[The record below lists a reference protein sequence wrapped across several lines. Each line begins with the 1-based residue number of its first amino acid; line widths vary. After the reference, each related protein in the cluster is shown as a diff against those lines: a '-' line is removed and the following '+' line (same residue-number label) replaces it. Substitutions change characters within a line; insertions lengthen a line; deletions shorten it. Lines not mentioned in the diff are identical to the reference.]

1 MYTQLAKDLGLEFP
15 IFAFTHCRDVAA
27 AVSKAGG
34 LGVLGVA
41 GHSAKGLKAEL
52 EWIQNEIGDK
62 PYGVDLLLPA
72 KFVGSDRSG
81 GFDASQLDERIPA
94 EHRRFVDQLLEQH
107 EVPELAG
114 DVELAPEFSVG
125 FEKQR
130 EVIELVFEHPISLIA
145 SALGPPPAWM
155 IEMGQK
161 KGVKVAAL
169 AGTVEHAR
177 RHVEAGVDIVVA
189 QGYEAGGHTGTVS
202 TMVLVPEV
210 VDAVSPIPV
219 LAAGGIGNGRQV
231 TAALAL
237 GAQGVWAGSVWLTT
251 EEAETH
257 PVVKEKF
264 LKASSSDTVRSRSL
278 TGKPARQLRSAW
290 TDAWDDP
297 SNPDPLPMPL
307 QPRLVRE
314 AQARISRTAHKS
326 RGAEQL
332 SNYFVGQI
340 VGSLN
345 HVKSVRTVIEE
356 LAGEYADT
364 MERLDGWAEGGAG
377 DQDA

>member
-1 MYTQLAKDLGLEFP
+1 MRTKLAEELGLEFP

-41 GHSAKGLKAEL
+41 AHSLANLSMEL
-52 EWIQNEIGDK
+52 DWIENEIGDK

-72 KFVGSDRSG
+72 KFVGSDRG
-81 GFDASQLDERIPA
+81 GFDASQLDARIP
-94 EHRRFVDQLLEQH
+94 EGHRHFVDDLLEQH
-107 EVPELAG
+107 GVPPLAAG
-114 DVELAPEFSVG
+114 VKLRPEFSVG
-125 FEKQR
+125 YEKQR
-130 EVIELVFEHPISLIA
+130 DVIELAFSHDIRLIA
-145 SALGPPPAWM
+145 SALGPPPSWM
-155 IEMGQK
+155 IERGRA

-189 QGYEAGGHTGTVS
+189 QGYEAGGHTGQVS

-210 VDAVSPIPV
+210 VDAVDPVPV
-219 LAAGGIGNGRQV
+219 LAAGGIGNGRQL

-237 GAQGVWAGSVWLTT
+237 GAQGVWTGSVWLTT

-264 LKASSSDTVRSRSL
+264 LKATSSDTVRSRSL

-297 SNPDPLPMPL
+297 ANPDPLPMPL
-307 QPRLVRE
+307 QPRLILEARE
-314 AQARISRTAHKS
+314 RINRTAHKS
-326 RGAEQL
+326 PGAAQL

-340 VGSLN
+340 VGSMN
-345 HVKSVRTVIEE
+345 HVKSVRSVVEE
-356 LAGEYADT
+356 LVQEYADT
-364 MERLDGWAEGGAG
+364 MERLDGWAEGEG
-377 DQDA
+377 

>member
-1 MYTQLAKDLGLEFP
+1 MRSKLAQEMGLEFP

-41 GHSAKGLKAEL
+41 GHSLKNL
-52 EWIQNEIGDK
+52 EMEMNWIENEIGDK

-72 KFVGSDRSG
+72 NFVGSDRG
-81 GFDASQLDERIPA
+81 GFDTNELDSRIPE
-94 EHRRFVDQLLEQH
+94 EHRRFLDDLLSRY
-107 EVPELAG
+107 EVPPLPD
-114 DVELAPEFSVG
+114 DVKLAPEFSVG
-125 FEKQR
+125 YEKQR
-130 EVIELVFEHPISLIA
+130 DVIEYVCSRKISLIA
-145 SALGPPPAWM
+145 SALGPPPDWM
-155 IEMGQK
+155 IDYGRA

-169 AGTVEHAR
+169 AGTVEHAK
-177 RHVEAGVDIVVA
+177 RHVAAGADIVVA
-189 QGYEAGGHTGTVS
+189 QGYEAGGHTGLVS

-210 VDAVSPIPV
+210 VDAVDPVPV
-219 LAAGGIGNGRQV
+219 LAAGGIGNGRQL

-237 GAQGVWAGSVWLTT
+237 GAQGVWTGSVWLTT

-264 LKASSSDTVRSRSL
+264 LKAASTDTVRSRSL

-290 TDAWDDP
+290 TEAWEDP

-307 QPRLVRE
+307 QPRLVQE
-314 AQARISRTAHKS
+314 ARARIDRTAHKS
-326 RGAEQL
+326 KGAEQL
-332 SNYFVGQI
+332 ANYFVGQI

-345 HVKSVRTVIEE
+345 EVKSVRTVIEE
-356 LAGEYADT
+356 LVSEYADT
-364 MERLDGWAEGGAG
+364 MERLDGLAESST
-377 DQDA
+377 QD

>member
-1 MYTQLAKDLGLEFP
+1 MRTKLAEDLGLEFP

-41 GHSAKGLKAEL
+41 GHSLKNLEMEL
-52 EWIQNEIGDK
+52 EWIENEIGDK
-62 PYGVDLLLPA
+62 PYGVDLLLPS
-72 KFVGSDRSG
+72 KFVGSDRG
-81 GFDASQLDERIPA
+81 GFDASQLDERIPE
-94 EHRRFVDQLLEQH
+94 EHRKFLDDLLAQY
-107 EVPELAG
+107 EVPALPP
-114 DVELAPEFSVG
+114 DTPVAPEIAVG
-125 FEKQR
+125 YEKQR
-130 EVIELVFEHPISLIA
+130 DVIELVFKHKISLIA

-155 IEMGQK
+155 IEMGRE

-169 AGTVEHAR
+169 AGTLEHAR

-189 QGYEAGGHTGTVS
+189 QGYEAGGHTGQVS

-210 VDAVSPIPV
+210 VDAVAPVPV
-219 LAAGGIGNGRQV
+219 LAAGGIGTGRQI
-231 TAALAL
+231 AASLAL
-237 GAQGVWAGSVWLTT
+237 GAQGVWLGSLWLAT

-257 PVVKEKF
+257 PVVKQKF

-290 TDAWDDP
+290 TDAWNDP
-297 SNPDPLPMPL
+297 DNPDPLPMPL

-314 AQARISRTAHKS
+314 AQARIQRSAHKVK
-326 RGAEQL
+326 GAEEL

-340 VGSLN
+340 VGSMN
-345 HVKSVRTVIEE
+345 HIQSVRSVIEE
-356 LAGEYADT
+356 LVQGYADT
-364 MERLDGWAEGGAG
+364 MAQLEELMEE
-377 DQDA
+377 

>member
-1 MYTQLAKDLGLEFP
+1 MRSKLAQDMGLEFP

-41 GHSAKGLKAEL
+41 GHSLKNLEMEL
-52 EWIQNEIGDK
+52 EWIENEVGDK
-62 PYGVDLLLPA
+62 PFGVDLLLPA
-72 KFVGSDRSG
+72 KFAGSDRG
-81 GFDASQLDERIPA
+81 GFDGDQLDERIPE
-94 EHRRFVDQLLEQH
+94 EHKRFLDDLLEQH
-107 EVPELAG
+107 EVPPLPENVG
-114 DVELAPEFSVG
+114 LAPEFAVG
-125 FEKQR
+125 YEQQR
-130 EVIELVFEHPISLIA
+130 DVIELVFSHKISLIA
-145 SALGPPPAWM
+145 SALGPPPPWM
-155 IEMGQK
+155 IEMGREK
-161 KGVKVAAL
+161 NVKVAAL

-189 QGYEAGGHTGTVS
+189 QGYEAGGHTGQVS

-210 VDAVSPIPV
+210 VDAVDPIPV

-231 TAALAL
+231 TASLAL

-264 LKASSSDTVRSRSL
+264 LTATSSDTVRSRSL

-290 TDAWDDP
+290 TDAWEDP

-314 AQARISRTAHKS
+314 ARARIARSSHKS
-326 RGAEQL
+326 DGARAL
-332 SNYFVGQI
+332 DNYFVGQI
-340 VGSLN
+340 VGSMN
-345 HVKSVRTVIEE
+345 HVKSVRAVIEE
-356 LAGEYADT
+356 LVGEYADT
-364 MERLDGWAEGGAG
+364 MARLDELVE
-377 DQDA
+377 D

>member
-1 MYTQLAKDLGLEFP
+1 MRTKLADDLGLEFP

-41 GHSAKGLKAEL
+41 GHSLQNLEMEL
-52 EWIQNEIGDK
+52 EWIENEVGDK
-62 PYGVDLLLPA
+62 PFGVDLLLPA
-72 KFVGSDRSG
+72 KFVGSDRG
-81 GFDASQLDERIPA
+81 GFDADQLDERLPA
-94 EHRRFVDQLLEQH
+94 EHKKFLDGLLEQH
-107 EVPELAG
+107 DVPPLPR
-114 DVELAPEFSVG
+114 DVKLPPEFAVG
-125 FEKQR
+125 YEKQR
-130 EVIELVFEHPISLIA
+130 DVIELVFQHRISLIA
-145 SALGPPPAWM
+145 SALGPPPPWM
-155 IEMGQK
+155 IEMGREH
-161 KGVKVAAL
+161 GVKVAAL

-210 VDAVSPIPV
+210 VDAVSPVPV
-219 LAAGGIGNGRQV
+219 LAAGGIGNGRQL
-231 TAALAL
+231 TASLAL
-237 GAQGVWAGSVWLTT
+237 GAQGVWCGSVWLTT

-257 PVVKEKF
+257 PVVKQKF
-264 LKASSSDTVRSRSL
+264 LKATSSDTVRSRSL

-290 TDAWDDP
+290 TEAWEDP

-314 AQARISRTAHKS
+314 AQARIARSAHNNK
-326 RGAEQL
+326 GAEQL

-340 VGSLN
+340 VGSMN
-345 HVKSVRTVIEE
+345 HVKSVRNVMEE
-356 LAGEYADT
+356 FAVEYADT
-364 MERLDGWAEGGAG
+364 MEQLDALVEE
-377 DQDA
+377 

>member
-1 MYTQLAKDLGLEFP
+1 MNTKLARDLGLEFP

-41 GHSAKGLKAEL
+41 GHSQKGLEAEL
-52 EWIQNEIGDK
+52 EWIEDQVQGK
-62 PYGVDLLLPA
+62 PYGVDLLLPTR
-72 KFVGSDRSG
+72 FVGSEKG
-81 GFDASQLDERIPA
+81 GVSAEELDAKIP
-94 EHRRFVDQLLEQH
+94 EGHRRFLDKLLEDH
-107 EVPELAG
+107 EVPPLAE
-114 DVELAPEFSVG
+114 DVQLGAEFAVG
-125 FEKQR
+125 YERQR
-130 EVIELVFEHPISLIA
+130 DIIEMIFEHPISLIA

-155 IEMGQK
+155 IE
-161 KGVKVAAL
+161 KGRSKGIKVAAL

-189 QGYEAGGHTGTVS
+189 QGYEAGGHTGEIS

-210 VDAVSPIPV
+210 VDAVHPIPV

-231 TAALAL
+231 TASLAL
-237 GAQGVWAGSVWLTT
+237 GAQGVWIGSLWLTT

-264 LKASSSDTVRSRSL
+264 LKATSRDTIRSRSL

-290 TDAWDDP
+290 TDAWEDA

-326 RGAEQL
+326 RGAAQL
-332 SNYFVGQI
+332 SNYFVGQV
-340 VGSLN
+340 VGSMN
-345 HVKSVRTVIEE
+345 HVKSVRAVMEE
-356 LAGEYADT
+356 LATGYADT
-364 MERLDGWAEGGAG
+364 MERLDEWAN
-377 DQDA
+377 D

>member
-1 MYTQLAKDLGLEFP
+1 MRSKLAQDMGLEFP

-41 GHSAKGLKAEL
+41 GHSLKNLKMEL
-52 EWIQNEIGDK
+52 EWIENEVGDK
-62 PYGVDLLLPA
+62 PFGVDLLLPA
-72 KFVGSDRSG
+72 KFAGSDRG
-81 GFDASQLDERIPA
+81 GFDGDQLDERIPE
-94 EHRRFVDQLLEQH
+94 EHKRFLDDLLEQH
-107 EVPELAG
+107 EVPPLPENVG
-114 DVELAPEFSVG
+114 LAPEFAVG
-125 FEKQR
+125 YEQQR
-130 EVIELVFEHPISLIA
+130 DVIELVFSHKISLIA
-145 SALGPPPAWM
+145 SALGPPPPWM
-155 IEMGQK
+155 IEMGREK
-161 KGVKVAAL
+161 NVKVAAL

-177 RHVEAGVDIVVA
+177 RHVEAGGDIVVA
-189 QGYEAGGHTGTVS
+189 QGYEAGGHTGQVS

-210 VDAVSPIPV
+210 VDAVDPIPV

-231 TAALAL
+231 TASLAL

-264 LKASSSDTVRSRSL
+264 LTATSSDTVRSRSL

-290 TDAWDDP
+290 TDAWEDP

-314 AQARISRTAHKS
+314 ARARIARSSHKS
-326 RGAEQL
+326 DGARAL
-332 SNYFVGQI
+332 DNYFVGQI
-340 VGSLN
+340 VGSMN
-345 HVKSVRTVIEE
+345 HVKSVRAVIEE
-356 LAGEYADT
+356 LVGEYADT
-364 MERLDGWAEGGAG
+364 MARLDELVE
-377 DQDA
+377 D

>member
-1 MYTQLAKDLGLEFP
+1 MYTQLARDLGLEFP

-41 GHSAKGLKAEL
+41 GHSLGNLKMEL
-52 EWIQNEIGDK
+52 EWIENEVGDK

-72 KFVGSDRSG
+72 KFVGSDRG
-81 GFDASQLDERIPA
+81 GFGAGELDARIPE
-94 EHRRFVDQLLEQH
+94 EHRKFLDRLLEQH
-107 EVPELAG
+107 QVPPLPA
-114 DVELAPEFSVG
+114 DVELGPEFAVG
-125 FEKQR
+125 YEKQR
-130 EVIELVFEHPISLIA
+130 DVVELVFQHRISLIA
-145 SALGPPPAWM
+145 SALGPPPPWM
-155 IEMGQK
+155 IEKGREH
-161 KGVKVAAL
+161 GVKVAAL

-202 TMVLVPEV
+202 TLVLVPEV

-237 GAQGVWAGSVWLTT
+237 GAEGVWCGSVWLTT

-257 PVVKEKF
+257 PVVKQKF
-264 LKASSSDTVRSRSL
+264 LRATSSDTVRSRSL

-290 TDAWDDP
+290 TEAWEDP
-297 SNPDPLPMPL
+297 STPDPLPMPL

-314 AQARISRTAHKS
+314 AQARIQRTAHNS
-326 RGAEQL
+326 AGAEQL
-332 SNYFVGQI
+332 ANYFVGQI
-340 VGSLN
+340 VGSMS
-345 HVKSVRTVIEE
+345 HVKSVRSVMEE
-356 LAGEYADT
+356 FAAEYADT
-364 MERLDGWAEGGAG
+364 MERLEALAEG
-377 DQDA
+377 

>member
-1 MYTQLAKDLGLEFP
+1 MHTKLAEDLGLEFP

-41 GHSAKGLKAEL
+41 GHSPKNLAMEL
-52 EWIQNEIGDK
+52 EWIENEVGDK
-62 PYGVDLLLPA
+62 PFGVDLLLPT
-72 KFVGSDRSG
+72 KFVGSDRG
-81 GFDASQLDERIPA
+81 GFDADELDARISQ
-94 EHRRFVDQLLEQH
+94 EHRKFLDDLLEQH
-107 EVPELAG
+107 EVPPLPP
-114 DVELAPEFSVG
+114 DITLPPEFAVG
-125 FEKQR
+125 YEKQR
-130 EVIELVFEHPISLIA
+130 DVIELVFQHEISLIA
-145 SALGPPPAWM
+145 SALGPPPSWM
-155 IEMGQK
+155 IEMGRQH
-161 KGVKVAAL
+161 GVKVAAL

-210 VDAVSPIPV
+210 VDAVGPVPV
-219 LAAGGIGNGRQV
+219 LAAGGIGNGRQL
-231 TAALAL
+231 TASLAL
-237 GAQGVWAGSVWLTT
+237 GAQGVWTGSVWLTT

-264 LKASSSDTVRSRSL
+264 LKATSSDTVRSRSL

-297 SNPDPLPMPL
+297 TNPDPLPMPL

-314 AQARISRTAHKS
+314 AQARISRTAHNNQGS
-326 RGAEQL
+326 EQL
-332 SNYFVGQI
+332 VNYFVGQI
-340 VGSLN
+340 VGSMN
-345 HVKSVRTVIEE
+345 HVKSVRHVMEDF
-356 LAGEYADT
+356 AVEYADT
-364 MERLDGWAEGGAG
+364 MEQLDELADG
-377 DQDA
+377 

>member
-1 MYTQLAKDLGLEFP
+1 MHTQLARELGLEFP

-41 GHSAKGLKAEL
+41 GHSLKNLKMEL
-52 EWIQNEIGDK
+52 EWIENEVGEK
-62 PYGVDLLLPA
+62 PYGVDLLLPT
-72 KFVGSDRSG
+72 KFVGSDRG
-81 GFDASQLDERIPA
+81 GFDAAALDERIPP
-94 EHRRFVDQLLEQH
+94 EHYKFLDNLLEQH
-107 EVPELAG
+107 GVPPLPA
-114 DVELAPEFSVG
+114 DVTLPQGFVVG
-125 FEKQR
+125 YEQQR
-130 EVIELVFEHPISLIA
+130 DVIELVFQHRISLIA
-145 SALGPPPAWM
+145 SALGPPPPWM
-155 IEMGQK
+155 IETGRER
-161 KGVKVAAL
+161 GVKVAAL

-210 VDAVSPIPV
+210 VDEVSPVPV
-219 LAAGGIGNGRQV
+219 LAARGIGNGRQV

-237 GAQGVWAGSVWLTT
+237 GAQGVWCGSVWLTT

-257 PVVKEKF
+257 PVVKDKF
-264 LKASSSDTVRSRSL
+264 LKATSSDTVRSRSL
-278 TGKPARQLRSAW
+278 TGKPARQLRSTW

-314 AQARISRTAHKS
+314 AQARINRTAHNNKGS
-326 RGAEQL
+326 EQL
-332 SNYFVGQI
+332 ANYFVGQI

-345 HVKSVRTVIEE
+345 HVKSVRAVMEE
-356 LAGEYADT
+356 FAFEYADT
-364 MERLDGWAEGGAG
+364 MERLDELAEG
-377 DQDA
+377 

>member
-1 MYTQLAKDLGLEFP
+1 MRTRLAQDLGLEFP

-41 GHSAKGLKAEL
+41 GHSLEHLRMEL
-52 EWIQNEIGDK
+52 EWIEKEIGDK
-62 PYGVDLLLPA
+62 PYGVDLLLPT
-72 KFVGSDRSG
+72 KFVGSEEG
-81 GFDASQLDERIPA
+81 GLDGAQLDARIPQ
-94 EHRRFVDQLLEQH
+94 EHRRFVEELLERYG
-107 EVPELAG
+107 VPPLPP
-114 DVELAPEFSVG
+114 DVTASDEFSVG
-125 FEKQR
+125 YEKQR
-130 EVIELVFEHPISLIA
+130 DVIELVFEHRISLIA

-155 IEMGQK
+155 IERGRA
-161 KGVKVAAL
+161 KGVRVAAL

-189 QGYEAGGHTGTVS
+189 QGYEAGGHTGEIA

-210 VDAVSPIPV
+210 VDAVDPLPV
-219 LAAGGIGNGRQV
+219 LAAGGIGSGRQL

-237 GAQGVWAGSVWLTT
+237 GAQGVWIGSLWLTT

-264 LKASSSDTVRSRSL
+264 LRASSRDTVRSRSL

-290 TDAWDDP
+290 TEAWEDP
-297 SNPDPLPMPL
+297 ANPAPLPMPL

-314 AQARISRTAHKS
+314 AQVRIARSAHKS
-326 RGAEQL
+326 PGAAEL
-332 SNYFVGQI
+332 ANYFVGQI
-340 VGSLN
+340 VGSMN
-345 HVKSVRTVIEE
+345 QVKSVRAVIEE
-356 LAGEYADT
+356 LVQEYADT
-364 MERLDGWAEGGAG
+364 MERLD
-377 DQDA
+377 DLTKD